1 MKRSLI
7 VILGAFGAVVVLI
20 VAFVVFFASVV

>member
-7 VILGAFGAVVVLI
+7 VILGAFGAVVVVS
-20 VAFVVFFASVV
+20 VAFVVFAASVL